1 MTSVIKQKTI
11 SFSQPFEVRGIDG
24 VQAAGDYIVETE
36 NAQISDVS
44 HAAYRLVATNLHL
57 PADIALHKPG
67 QIVSVSQNDLDA
79 ALMKDR
85 DQTV

>member
-1 MTSVIKQKTI
+1 MTSFLQQKTI
-11 SFSQPFEVRGIDG
+11 SFSQPFELRGIDG
-24 VQAAGDYIVETE
+24 AQAAGDYIVETE
-36 NAQISDVS
+36 NEQISDVS
-44 HAAYRLVATNLHL
+44 HPAYRLVATSLHL
-57 PADIALHKPG
+57 PLDMGLDTRG